1 MASSSSQPPH
11 GVACMSPSEFL
22 DQSDE
27 STVRCNTP
35 SSSSISDSTPTRRVR
50 FRCKRTGRVYSVPGT
65 SDVERPNARDE
76 FIADLTVRLASLS
89 PVVDDLSL
97 KHTSSPVVVD
107 SGTWSTPTVRSWDYP
122 QLETVERVKSTNGF
136 QKAQGR
142 VKFTK
147 EFKTVPTVQVRI
159 SAADASKDANFRV
172 KVYATGVDTTG
183 FVAHVDTW
191 GDSKLCSCEVSWVAI
206 GS

>member
-1 MASSSSQPPH
+1 MASSSSQPPQ

-22 DQSDE
+22 DESEE

-35 SSSSISDSTPTRRVR
+35 SSSSISDSAPTRRVR
-50 FRCKRTGRVYSVPGT
+50 FRCKKTGRVHAADIP
-65 SDVERPNARDE
+65 DERPAARDE
-76 FIADLTVRLASLS
+76 FIADLTARLASLS
-89 PVVDDLSL
+89 RIVDDLSL
-97 KHTSSPVVVD
+97 EQTSSPVVVD

-122 QLETVERVKSTNGF
+122 RLETVGRVKSTNGF

-147 EFKTVPTVQVRI
+147 QFKTVPTVQVSI
-159 SAADASKDANFRV
+159 SAADASKGGDFRV
-172 KVYATGVDTTG
+172 KVYATGVDTEG

-191 GDSKLCSCEVSWVAI
+191 GESKVYSCEVSWVAI